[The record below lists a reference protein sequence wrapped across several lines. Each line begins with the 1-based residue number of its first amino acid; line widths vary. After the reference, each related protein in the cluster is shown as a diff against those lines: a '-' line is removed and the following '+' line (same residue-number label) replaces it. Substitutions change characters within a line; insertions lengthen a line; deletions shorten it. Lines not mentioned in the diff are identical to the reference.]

1 MAAILTV
8 RDSDDE
14 GARRIRCNYFK
25 TLEIFAQ
32 FKELSVCEEKLKA
45 ISRTSAFGPTPAQ
58 TDPSTREGRK
68 AGNRRELASYGMS
81 YAANWLTG

>member
-14 GARRIRCNYFK
+14 GSRRIRCNYFK
-25 TLEIFAQ
+25 TLEILAQ

-45 ISRTSAFGPTPAQ
+45 IS
-58 TDPSTREGRK
+58 
-68 AGNRRELASYGMS
+68 
-81 YAANWLTG
+81 

>member
-14 GARRIRCNYFK
+14 GSRRIRCNYFK
-25 TLEIFAQ
+25 TVEILAQ

-45 ISRTSAFGPTPAQ
+45 ISRPE
-58 TDPSTREGRK
+58 PSVPGRPRSVHFRERGRK
-68 AGNRRELASYGMS
+68 TGNRRELASYGMS